1 MRNLKQY
8 IAVLAAVII
17 LILQLPV
24 SAQVH
29 NPGMTICYDDA
40 EHWYTGSIFDLYVNG
55 EKIEAAVDPIIFNDH
70 AVVPLREVFEAC
82 GAEVNYDN
90 DKKCVEVQYQYTYI
104 RLYINDNT
112 AYINGKRNLIPD
124 GIVPKLIYKPGGE
137 TKTMVPVRFIS
148 ESVGIRVD
156 FDDEEGC
163 IFVNTGARITSVPTE
178 APTETVTEAPTEAPT
193 EIPTTVPAD
202 APTAK
207 PADAPAA
214 EEENAAPT
222 KAPLPANIKDSQ
234 GRMPTMKGID
244 VSEHQGVIDWESL
257 KDDIDFAIIRCG
269 YGSDYES
276 QDDKMWLTNAE
287 ACEKLGIPYGVYL
300 YSYANTP
307 EKAESEAQHVIR
319 LLKGRKVSLPVFY
332 DMEDSIQE
340 VLTNE
345 ERGQYAKLFCDAVS
359 AAGYEVGIYAN
370 TYWWTNYL
378 TDPVFENESWY
389 RWVAQY
395 ADSCT
400 YTGNYI
406 MWQYSSSGSLGNITD
421 HLDMNLWYG
430 DVITAGK

>member
-1 MRNLKQY
+1 MP
-8 IAVLAAVII
+8 AAAII

-24 SAQVH
+24 SAQVY

-55 EKIEAAVDPIIFNDH
+55 EKVEAAVEPIIFNDH

-82 GAEVNYDN
+82 GAYVEYNN
-90 DKKCVEVQYQYTYI
+90 EKKSVEVQYKNIYI

-112 AYINGKRNLIPD
+112 AYINGKRSLIPD
-124 GIVPKLIYKPGGE
+124 GVVPKLIYKPGGE

-148 ESVGIRVD
+148 ENAGIRVD
-156 FDDEEGC
+156 FDGDNGC
-163 IFVNTGARITSVPTE
+163 IFVNTGARITS
-178 APTETVTEAPTEAPT
+178 APTEEPPRTVTEAPSEPPAESRTEIPAKTPVPSEKPVGTQSPVYDESGAPT
-193 EIPTTVPAD
+193 EVPMPSD
-202 APTAK
+202 
-207 PADAPAA
+207 
-214 EEENAAPT
+214 
-222 KAPLPANIKDSQ
+222 IKDSQ

-244 VSEHQGVIDWESL
+244 VSEHQKEIDWESL

-269 YGSDYES
+269 YGSNIKS
-276 QDDKMWLTNAE
+276 QDDKMWLANAS
-287 ACEKLGIPYGVYL
+287 ACEELGIPYGVYL
-300 YSYANTP
+300 YSYADTP
-307 EKAESEAQHVIR
+307 EKAQSEAQHVLR
-319 LLKGRKVSLPVFY
+319 LLEGRKASLPVFY

-340 VLTNE
+340 PLTSE
-345 ERGQYAKLFCDAVS
+345 ERGQLARIFCDAVS
-359 AAGYEVGIYAN
+359 GAGYEVGIYAN
-370 TYWWTNYL
+370 TYWWENYL
-378 TDPVFENESWY
+378 TDPVFENEVRY

-400 YTGNYI
+400 FTGNYI